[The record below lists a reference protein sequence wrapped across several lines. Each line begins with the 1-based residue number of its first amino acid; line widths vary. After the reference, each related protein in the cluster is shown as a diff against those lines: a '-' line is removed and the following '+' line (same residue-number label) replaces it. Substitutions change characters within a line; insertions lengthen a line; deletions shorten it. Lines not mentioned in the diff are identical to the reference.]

1 MHTNLFAHINCLF
14 KCSARFACISR
25 LIHWLLKSADL
36 HTCFLALLARDCTQ
50 TVNVRAFNVVEREK
64 NGIEKMHQLIHKW
77 SGFVF
82 MMQNTSGKFTYHFKV
97 AVVNDENTT
106 RVCTA

>member
-50 TVNVRAFNVVEREK
+50 TVNVRAFNVVEKEK
-64 NGIEKMHQLIHKW
+64 KTGSKKCINLSTNGLDL
-77 SGFVF
+77 
-82 MMQNTSGKFTYHFKV
+82 YL
-97 AVVNDENTT
+97 
-106 RVCTA
+106 